1 MGRARGRGCFAKT
14 PPRASVP
21 LLSFCLY
28 LLAAVVRLR
37 VTWGY
42 GRAVSSALSCGHY
55 TSVSCMRPFV
65 IAAAFARRLLAVG
78 FACVRLSAYPSA
90 CFRVRSRAFA
100 MTVGR
105 MQLTYVPLPR
115 STCAAQRFYLPHDN
129 PRRVSTTCPHLHPPS
144 IAGRLNNREKKRFST
159 LEFAHL
165 INEASKT
172 LASKAAH
179 PSIAGGLNNREKK
192 TVLFSTIGKKK
203 NT

>member
-1 MGRARGRGCFAKT
+1 MRRQSCVVGRARGRGASPNA

-144 IAGRLNNREKKRFST
+144 IAGW
-159 LEFAHL
+159 
-165 INEASKT
+165 
-172 LASKAAH
+172 
-179 PSIAGGLNNREKK
+179 LNNREKK
-192 TVLFSTIGKKK
+192 TFFFSTIVEKLASKATLPQSPGGSTIGKKK
-203 NT
+203 LSVFQQ